1 MSALKPRSPALLFVV
16 IVFISGSVLAQ
27 TPANTQSNY
36 PAKPLR
42 LVVPFPA
49 GGPTDT
55 LARVVAQKLIDVWGQ
70 QVVVDNRGGAN
81 GIIGQDIVAKAP
93 ADGHTMLMQS
103 VAFAINPL
111 LYKLPYRSDKDFL
124 PVSLIASTSLILV
137 THPSVA
143 ARSISELTALA
154 KAKPGQL
161 NYASF
166 GQGSIAHLAGEMFKV
181 RAGISA
187 LHVPYK
193 GVPQALADLIA
204 ARVQFMFP
212 GISSAL
218 PHVDA
223 GRLRA
228 LAVTSRERS
237 MLAPTLPTMI
247 EGGITNYEI
256 GSWFGAFLPA
266 GSPDPAVR
274 KLNIE
279 IAAIVVQPD
288 VTQQFRKQGFEAAAN
303 SPLQFRDF
311 IRAETRKFSDVIKQS
326 GVKVE

>member
-1 MSALKPRSPALLFVV
+1 MTAFKLRNQLLVF
-16 IVFISGSVLAQ
+16 ISIAFISGSTLAQ
-27 TPANTQSNY
+27 TLSKLEVGY

-55 LARVVAQKLIDVWGQ
+55 LARVVAQKLIDAWGQ

-93 ADGHTMLMQS
+93 ADGHTLLMQS

-111 LYKLPYRSDKDFL
+111 LYSLPYQSEKDFL
-124 PVSLIASTSLILV
+124 PVSLIASTSLVLV
-137 THPSVA
+137 AHPSVA
-143 ARSISELTALA
+143 AKSVKDLVALA
-154 KAKPGQL
+154 KSKPGEL

-181 RAGISA
+181 RAGINA
-187 LHVPYK
+187 VHVPYK
-193 GVPQALADLIA
+193 GVPQALGDLIA

-218 PHVDA
+218 PHIDA
-223 GRLRA
+223 GRLRG

-237 MLAPTLPTMI
+237 ILALTLPTML
-247 EGGITNYEI
+247 ESGINNYEV
-256 GSWFGAFLPA
+256 GSWFGTFLPA
-266 GSPDPAVR
+266 GSPETIVR
-274 KLNIE
+274 KLNLE
-279 IAAIVVQPD
+279 IAAVVAQPE
-288 VTQQFRKQGFEAAAN
+288 VTQQFLKQGFEAAAN
-303 SPLQFRDF
+303 SPADFRVF
-311 IRAETRKFSDVIKQS
+311 IRAESQKFSQVIKQS